1 MNYKAVERYYNADG
15 VLVENLCGFGDVKSL
30 EEARREYRPG
40 IIITEI
46 TQEELLQ
53 LRESVK

>member
-1 MNYKAVERYYNADG
+1 MKYKAVERYYNADG
-15 VLVENLCGFGDVKSL
+15 VLVEKLCGFGEDENPSQK
-30 EEARREYRPG
+30 YRPG